1 MAHAILHPSIVS
13 LVSLAASIAANHPGK
28 GLCQLDRLKQ
38 FGVSD
43 EQIDLVIDI
52 ARHIRDEA
60 GQKIDAQFD
69 AAYEEKTAGETY
81 ASTPAATSACC
92 SSTSTGKA
100 CC

>member
-28 GLCQLDRLKQ
+28 GLCQLDKLKQ

-69 AAYEEKTAGETY
+69 AIYDEKISDETD
-81 ASTPAATSACC
+81 ASAPAATSSCC
-92 SSTSTGKA
+92 SSTGTGKA

>member
-69 AAYEEKTAGETY
+69 AIYEEKTAGETD
-81 ASTPAATSACC
+81 ASTPAATSTCC

>member
-38 FGVSD
+38 LGVSD
-43 EQIDLVIDI
+43 EQIGLVIDI

-69 AAYEEKTAGETY
+69 AAYEEKTAGE
-81 ASTPAATSACC
+81 ADTSA
-92 SSTSTGKA
+92 SASTSTCCSTTSTGNA